1 MPEPSLPKGKGDSHQ
16 STSQNRG
23 MGESQGGLEPQHSKK
38 RRVRARAWSAK
49 NELHAERKG
58 GFKEEKKGKQREP
71 CSEVGWGKEKAQAGD
86 WNQNFFRRTWRV
98 QVSL

>member
-1 MPEPSLPKGKGDSHQ
+1 MPKGKGDSHQ

-71 CSEVGWGKEKAQAGD
+71 CSEVGWGEGESTSGRLESK
-86 WNQNFFRRTWRV
+86 F
-98 QVSL
+98 L